1 MGELLTASGPAPRLP
16 RRRSRG
22 WIAAVPF
29 ALAWSF
35 AALTLGE
42 QLAPAT
48 LDESQPRLEESP
60 PAPSPPATHHDDID
74 FDSSELISV

>member
-1 MGELLTASGPAPRLP
+1 MGELLTASGPAPLLP

-29 ALAWSF
+29 AIAWSF

-48 LDESQPRLEESP
+48 LDEPRLEESP
-60 PAPSPPATHHDDID
+60 PAPSPPATHHDEID